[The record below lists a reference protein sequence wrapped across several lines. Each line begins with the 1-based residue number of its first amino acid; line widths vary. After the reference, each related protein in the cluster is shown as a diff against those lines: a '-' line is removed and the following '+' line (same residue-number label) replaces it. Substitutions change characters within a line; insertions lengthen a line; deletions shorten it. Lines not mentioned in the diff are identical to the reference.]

1 LAVAVEQPKTIDL
14 RIERLNRTIVGL
26 ALPSV
31 AESVLQTLVYLVDTI
46 LISRLNDPV
55 ALAAVGLS
63 STLLWAADGLFQA
76 ISISASAMV
85 ARFWGQRD
93 FEMARKVAGQ
103 ALILSVAVALFLMAL
118 LMPAARPFLQV
129 MDAEPAVVEGGVQY
143 LYILLATSVISFP
156 LSVANSIMRAT
167 GDTSKP
173 MYITG
178 LMNAL
183 NMAVAYLL
191 IFGVGPFPRLELR
204 GAAWATSAARTVG
217 GAVAI
222 FVLFSRWT
230 PVHMR
235 LQHVSRLDLGLIWRM
250 VRISL
255 PNIGETVISRLGFM
269 LFTRVLSELGTVAI
283 AAHQVALRVES
294 LAFMPGWGMATAA
307 AALVGQALGAKQV
320 DVAEHGIRRT
330 LLLGNGTMFL
340 LGIVFVAFASGIV
353 AIFGVQNVEMVG
365 LATQAIRVSS
375 LELCGLCSLMILGG
389 CLRGA
394 GDTRTPMIV
403 TMAGTFLFRV
413 PLTYLFAIVVGG
425 GLRGLWLATAVDWS
439 MRSLIMYVLYRR
451 GKWKTVTV

>member
-14 RIERLNRTIVGL
+14 RIEHLNRTIVGL

-31 AESVLQTLVYLVDTI
+31 AESVLQTLVYFVNTI

-85 ARFWGQRD
+85 ARFWGQHD
-93 FEMARKVAGQ
+93 FEEAREVAGQ
-103 ALILSVAVALFLMAL
+103 ALILSVVVALLVMAL
-118 LMPAARPFLQV
+118 LMPAARPFLQL
-129 MDAEPAVVEGGVQY
+129 MDAEPAVVEGGAQY
-143 LYILLATSVISFP
+143 IYILLATSVVSFP

-178 LMNAL
+178 LMNVL
-183 NMAVAYLL
+183 NVAIAYVL
-191 IFGVGPFPRLELR
+191 IFGVGSFPRLELR

-217 GAVAI
+217 GAIAVVA
-222 FVLFSRWT
+222 LFTRWA
-230 PVHMR
+230 PVQMR
-235 LQHVSRLDLGLIWRM
+235 LRHVRRLDIGLIWRM
-250 VRISL
+250 VRLSL
-255 PNIGETVISRLGFM
+255 PNIGETVVSRLGFM

-330 LLLGNGTMFL
+330 LLLGNGTML
-340 LGIVFVAFASGIV
+340 LLAVAFVAFAPGIV
-353 AIFGVQNVEMVG
+353 AIFGAQNVEMVE

-375 LELCGLCSLMILGG
+375 LELFGLCSLMILGG

-394 GDTRTPMIV
+394 GDTRTPMVV
-403 TMAGTFLFRV
+403 TLMGTFLFRV
-413 PLTYLFAIVVGG
+413 PLTYLFALVAGG

-439 MRSLIMYVLYRR
+439 MRSLIMYALYRR
-451 GKWKTVTV
+451 GKWKTVSV

>member
-1 LAVAVEQPKTIDL
+1 MAVAVEQPKTIDL
-14 RIERLNRTIVGL
+14 RIEHLNRTIVEL

-31 AESVLQTLVYLVDTI
+31 AESVLQTLVYFVSTI

-85 ARFWGQRD
+85 ARFWGQHD
-93 FEMARKVAGQ
+93 FEKARSVAGQ
-103 ALILSVAVALFLMAL
+103 ALILSVVVALLVMAL
-118 LMPAARPFLQV
+118 LMPAARPFLQL
-129 MDAEPAVVEGGVQY
+129 MDAEPTVVEGGSQY
-143 LYILLATSVISFP
+143 IYILLATSVVSFP

-178 LMNAL
+178 LMNVL
-183 NMAVAYLL
+183 NMGIAYLL
-191 IFGVGPFPRLELR
+191 IFGLGPFPRMELR

-217 GAVAI
+217 GVIAVL
-222 FVLFSRWT
+222 VLFTRWA
-230 PVHMR
+230 PVQMR
-235 LQHVSRLDLGLIWRM
+235 LRHIRRFDLGLIWRM
-250 VRISL
+250 VRLSL
-255 PNIGETVISRLGFM
+255 PNIGETVVSRLGFM
-269 LFTRVLSELGTVAI
+269 LFTRVLSALGTVAI

-330 LLLGNGTMFL
+330 LLLGNGTML
-340 LGIVFVAFASGIV
+340 LLALAFVAFAPGIV
-353 AIFGVQNVEMVG
+353 AIFGVQNVEMVD

-375 LELCGLCSLMILGG
+375 LELFGLCSLMILGG

-413 PLTYLFAIVVGG
+413 PLTYLFAIVLGG

-451 GKWKTVTV
+451 GKWKTVSV